1 MIDWEKREQREK
13 KAKEIKA
20 RLGLKHFDDWHIA
33 YIMEK
38 TEEWNK
44 RLEKGEVEGQKK
56 VFSEEKLVQADNW
69 ITERDERAAKFFE
82 KLKDPKNLE
91 PMFEY
96 IRNLIGM
103 PGLNF
108 TVKVEKNYQ
117 DREFIEFSSD
127 DIHDNFL
134 IRNAWEKFC
143 VANFN
148 TSLYTQKYEDGLD
161 RYGSKETD
169 LSKPAEVHYW
179 WNIQFSYRHWDGG
192 TNGAEIADAW
202 VDDKFNWTFK
212 SKKERHEENEAA
224 QAEMLRRLRLEETE
238 EAKKTAESASA

>member
-1 MIDWEKREQREK
+1 MYDWEKREQREK
-13 KAKEIKA
+13 EAKEIKE
-20 RLGLKHFDDWHIA
+20 RLGIKNFDDWHIA

-38 TEEWNK
+38 TEEWNE
-44 RLEKGEVEGQKK
+44 RLAKGEVEGQKK
-56 VFSEEKLVQADNW
+56 VFSEEKLVQADKW
-69 ITERDERAAKFFE
+69 VTERDERAAKFFE

-91 PMFEY
+91 PLFDY

-103 PGLNF
+103 PDLKF
-108 TVKVEKNYQ
+108 TVEVNTYQNKNYV
-117 DREFIEFSSD
+117 EFASD

-134 IRNAWEKFC
+134 IRNAWEEFK
-143 VANFN
+143 VSNFN
-148 TSLYTQKYEDGLD
+148 SGLYTQKYDDGLD

-179 WNIQFSYRHWDGG
+179 WNIHFSYRHWGGG

-202 VDDKFNWTFK
+202 VDDKFKWTFK

-224 QAEMLRRLRLEETE
+224 QAEMLRRLE
-238 EAKKTAESASA
+238 EAEKARKAAQSASA

>member
-1 MIDWEKREQREK
+1 MYDWEKREQREK
-13 KAKEIKA
+13 KAKEIKE
-20 RLGLKHFDDWHIA
+20 RLGIKNFDDWHIA

-38 TEEWNK
+38 TEEWNE
-44 RLEKGEVEGQKK
+44 RLAKGEVEGQKK
-56 VFSEEKLVQADNW
+56 VFSEEKLVQADKW
-69 ITERDERAAKFFE
+69 VTERDERAAKFFE

-91 PMFEY
+91 PLFDY

-103 PGLNF
+103 PDLKF
-108 TVKVEKNYQ
+108 TVEVNTYQNKNYV
-117 DREFIEFSSD
+117 EFASD

-134 IRNAWEKFC
+134 IRNAWEEFK
-143 VANFN
+143 VSNFN
-148 TSLYTQKYEDGLD
+148 SGLYTQKYDDGLD

-179 WNIQFSYRHWDGG
+179 WSIHFSYRHWGGG

-202 VDDKFNWTFK
+202 VDDKFKWTFK

-224 QAEMLRRLRLEETE
+224 QAEMLRRLE
-238 EAKKTAESASA
+238 EAEKARKAAQSASA